1 VKGDGPNLRP
11 SEVNRAWRGE
21 LFSKVLV
28 SCPVVEGVSRLF
40 IYLSFCVV
48 DSRRLENDFPGII
61 VRKRELWRLALGDC
75 NNFAKEEEIH

>member
-1 VKGDGPNLRP
+1 
-11 SEVNRAWRGE
+11 
-21 LFSKVLV
+21 
-28 SCPVVEGVSRLF
+28 VVEGVSRLF